1 MTEEKADASNVVRK
15 AISKEIVKKME
26 EQEEEIEETE
36 VEEVDQTLAQEA
48 SKTEEE
54 AEAEEEE
61 MTAAMVVE
69 EEIMI
74 KTVEAEA
81 HKVVAIEEI
90 KEIIPTT
97 AETVSNLITD
107 IKSLM
112 KALNSLDHQETKKMT
127 MEVEALAL
135 KGHQTIK
142 MKRKKTTKKMMPEKI
157 IKTRT
162 DLDIL
167 PEEVDHKVATEKTQK
182 SRMVEMIKLM
192 HQRTW
197 IMAWILSML
206 KELRMINPCKIINE
220 QSVQLVNPQFI

>member
-15 AISKEIVKKME
+15 AISKEIVHIME
-26 EQEEEIEETE
+26 EQEGEIEETE

-74 KTVEAEA
+74 NIVEAEA

-97 AETVSNLITD
+97 A
-107 IKSLM
+107 
-112 KALNSLDHQETKKMT
+112 
-127 MEVEALAL
+127 
-135 KGHQTIK
+135 
-142 MKRKKTTKKMMPEKI
+142 
-157 IKTRT
+157 
-162 DLDIL
+162 
-167 PEEVDHKVATEKTQK
+167 
-182 SRMVEMIKLM
+182 
-192 HQRTW
+192 
-197 IMAWILSML
+197 
-206 KELRMINPCKIINE
+206 
-220 QSVQLVNPQFI
+220 